1 METLLQ
7 DVRYGLR
14 MLRKNPGLTIVAVLT
29 LALGIGANTSLFS
42 VVDAVLLRPL
52 PYQKP
57 EQLVAVKDDLPGLN
71 LTDAGM
77 SVQQLED
84 FQDRSGV
91 FDQISAAIPIN
102 ANVTGREKPERV
114 EAEVVSPNYFTLL
127 GARAE
132 LGRAF
137 TPSDYRPGFF
147 EGAVISDGLWRRMF
161 GADPNVLGQAIR
173 LDSDLYTIIGV
184 MPSDFHNPGR
194 TLQHDVD
201 TWLTAGF
208 IAPPFPVP
216 AKRSIRLVPGA
227 IARLKSG
234 ITLEQAQAKLEA
246 FAAHLREDYPT
257 DYPSVARWTPRL
269 VPLQKDVVGN
279 VGMMLVVLL
288 TAVGV
293 VLFIACLNIASLLLA
308 RSTARQREIAVRQA
322 LGAGAWRLIR
332 QMLTE
337 SVVLSLCGGFLGVL
351 LSFWLTSLL
360 LHLVP
365 SSLPRIAEVTVSVRV
380 LFFALGISLLTGM
393 LFGLAPATQLS
404 DPRLMDDL
412 RQGTRG
418 GGIGLRQ
425 HRFLGG
431 LVVCEFAMSLVLL
444 VGAGLLLRSFWNVLE
459 VQPGFNPDRVVMA
472 RLWLP
477 VPNDPNLNPYLK
489 QEKRSAFLREVLR
502 RVSALPGVEHAA
514 IGSGN
519 TPFSGQ
525 LIRRPFNIEGR
536 AVGTG
541 ESPVAEFGSL
551 SPDFSRALGTTLLRG
566 RFFTDSD
573 NETGAPVALIDQ
585 TAAERFWP
593 NQDPIGKRIQF
604 VLPGAA
610 SQPLSTIVGVIGRM
624 KSEGLDAPYQ
634 PHILLP
640 ALQNVD
646 FAMSVYIR
654 TAASPE
660 SLAELVR
667 REVQSVDPSLPV
679 FGVRTMDSI
688 VSDSLASRRFAMLVL
703 GFFAVTALLLA
714 AIGIYGVMAYF
725 VNQRVREIGVRMALG
740 AQPGD
745 VLKLV
750 VRRGMALALTGV
762 VLGIVASLGMTRLI
776 SGLLFGV
783 RAGDPLTLG
792 IFTICLA
799 SVALLANYIPARR
812 ATKIDP
818 TVALRYE

>member
-1 METLLQ
+1 
-7 DVRYGLR
+7 
-14 MLRKNPGLTIVAVLT
+14 
-29 LALGIGANTSLFS
+29 
-42 VVDAVLLRPL
+42 
-52 PYQKP
+52 
-57 EQLVAVKDDLPGLN
+57 
-71 LTDAGM
+71 
-77 SVQQLED
+77 
-84 FQDRSGV
+84 
-91 FDQISAAIPIN
+91 
-102 ANVTGREKPERV
+102 
-114 EAEVVSPNYFTLL
+114 
-127 GARAE
+127 
-132 LGRAF
+132 
-137 TPSDYRPGFF
+137 
-147 EGAVISDGLWRRMF
+147 
-161 GADPNVLGQAIR
+161 
-173 LDSDLYTIIGV
+173 
-184 MPSDFHNPGR
+184 
-194 TLQHDVD
+194 
-201 TWLTAGF
+201 
-208 IAPPFPVP
+208 
-216 AKRSIRLVPGA
+216 
-227 IARLKSG
+227 
-234 ITLEQAQAKLEA
+234 
-246 FAAHLREDYPT
+246 
-257 DYPSVARWTPRL
+257 
-269 VPLQKDVVGN
+269 
-279 VGMMLVVLL
+279 
-288 TAVGV
+288 
-293 VLFIACLNIASLLLA
+293 
-308 RSTARQREIAVRQA
+308 
-322 LGAGAWRLIR
+322 
-332 QMLTE
+332 
-337 SVVLSLCGGFLGVL
+337 
-351 LSFWLTSLL
+351 LL

-380 LFFALGISLLTGM
+380 LFFALGISLLTGL
-393 LFGLAPATQLS
+393 LFGLAPTTQLS

-425 HRFLGG
+425 HRFLGA

-459 VQPGFNPDRVVMA
+459 VQPGFNPERVVMA

-541 ESPVAEFGSL
+541 ENPVAEFGSL
-551 SPDFSRALGTTLLRG
+551 TPDFSRALGTTLLRG

-585 TAAERFWP
+585 AAAERFWP

-624 KSEGLDAPYQ
+624 KSEGLDTPYQ

-667 REVQSVDPSLPV
+667 REVQSVDPGLPV